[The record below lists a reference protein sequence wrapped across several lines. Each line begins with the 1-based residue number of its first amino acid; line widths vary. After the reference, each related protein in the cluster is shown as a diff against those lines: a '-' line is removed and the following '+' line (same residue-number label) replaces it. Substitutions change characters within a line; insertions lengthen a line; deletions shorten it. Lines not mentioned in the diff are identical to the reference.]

1 LFPRNWDWETAGKHR
16 RKSNVDG
23 ANRAEDDPMF
33 DYRTKP
39 IRVEAVQWETKIDAM
54 PYWLLGAL
62 DLTDNRLYG
71 KVKRVGNKLQVA
83 TSNGTVMANEGD
95 WIVYNISTGQ
105 DLEVYSPADF
115 DRKFEV
121 DERRKSRL
129 RRWSTDEKKI
139 KR

>member
-1 LFPRNWDWETAGKHR
+1 
-16 RKSNVDG
+16 
-23 ANRAEDDPMF
+23 MF

-39 IRVEAVQWETKIDAM
+39 IRVEAVQWKTKIDAM

-95 WIVYNISTGQ
+95 WIVYNISAGQ

-121 DERRKSRL
+121 DERRKARL
-129 RRWSTDEKKI
+129 RGWSADEKKI